1 MALVKPAPVHFSI
14 TLKIEVSN
22 ALAPKDKK
30 NSEGY
35 SDPTAY
41 AAMRNLARDE
51 DRYRKLRKVIL
62 NICDV
67 AGFEIRGPL
76 VLMDKSSGK
85 VWR

>member
-1 MALVKPAPVHFSI
+1 MSG
-14 TLKIEVSN
+14 
-22 ALAPKDKK
+22 KDRK

-35 SDPTAY
+35 SDPTVC
-41 AAMRNLARDE
+41 AAMSNISREE
-51 DRYRKLRKVIL
+51 DRYRKLRRIIL

-76 VLMDKSSGK
+76 IIVDKKTGK

>member
-1 MALVKPAPVHFSI
+1 MSA
-14 TLKIEVSN
+14 
-22 ALAPKDKK
+22 KDRK

-41 AAMRNLARDE
+41 AAMKNLNREE
-51 DRYRKLRKVIL
+51 DRYRKLHRVIL

-76 VLMDKSSGK
+76 VLMDKKTGK

>member
-1 MALVKPAPVHFSI
+1 MSSDLAL
-14 TLKIEVSN
+14 N
-22 ALAPKDKK
+22 DKR

-41 AAMRNLARDE
+41 AAMRNITRDE
-51 DRYRKLRKVIL
+51 DRFRKLRKVIL

-67 AGFEIRGPL
+67 AGFEIRGPIVL
-76 VLMDKSSGK
+76 VDKKTGK

>member
-1 MALVKPAPVHFSI
+1 MAAH
-14 TLKIEVSN
+14 
-22 ALAPKDKK
+22 DRK

-41 AAMRNLARDE
+41 AAMRNIARDE
-51 DRYRKLRKVIL
+51 DRFRKLRKFIL

-67 AGFEIRGPL
+67 AGFEIRGPIVL
-76 VLMDKSSGK
+76 VDKKSGK

>member
-1 MALVKPAPVHFSI
+1 MSG
-14 TLKIEVSN
+14 
-22 ALAPKDKK
+22 KDRK

-41 AAMRNLARDE
+41 AALKNINRDE
-51 DRYRKLRKVIL
+51 DRYRKSRKVIL
-62 NICDV
+62 SICDV

-76 VLMDKSSGK
+76 VLMDKKTGK